1 MLRVTNDVLRAARER
16 ARSEDREVPTENAIL
31 RGSVERIQNAERG
44 GALTAS
50 KHTLDASRHVAYTWL
65 GEVLPFLVVCAARL
79 APVSI
84 QATRPAI
91 CFHNMNY

>member
-1 MLRVTNDVLRAARER
+1 MLRAARER

-50 KHTLDASRHVAYTWL
+50 KHTL
-65 GEVLPFLVVCAARL
+65 
-79 APVSI
+79 
-84 QATRPAI
+84 
-91 CFHNMNY
+91 

>member
-1 MLRVTNDVLRAARER
+1 MLRAARER

-50 KHTLDASRHVAYTWL
+50 KHTLDASRHVAWRGAAVFSGLCSPARASEHTGYTTSNL
-65 GEVLPFLVVCAARL
+65 F
-79 APVSI
+79 S
-84 QATRPAI
+84 
-91 CFHNMNY
+91 